1 MPTPDIDSLGAER
14 TQCVVALMQITAELQ
29 EAVREAVA
37 NGMSES
43 EAARR
48 AGVTRMTVR
57 SWLGKDK

>member
-1 MPTPDIDSLGAER
+1 MSTPDIDSLGAER